1 MLLLNK
7 ARCKTERVNVSA
19 KVDYGIRALVALA
32 ASDGGAPVKAEALA
46 TSQAIPVNFLE
57 NILGDLRRAGIVA
70 TQRGAEGG
78 YRLAKP
84 ASQITLADVIRP
96 LDGPLA
102 AVRGNRPE
110 TLDYTGPTESMR
122 EVWVAVRASLR
133 TVLEA
138 VTLEDVARGA
148 LPRTVMKLT
157 ESEDAWHPR

>member
-1 MLLLNK
+1 M
-7 ARCKTERVNVSA
+7 NVSA

-46 TSQAIPVNFLE
+46 TSQSIPVNFLE

-102 AVRGNRPE
+102 AVRGSRPE

-148 LPRTVMKLT
+148 LPRKVMKLT